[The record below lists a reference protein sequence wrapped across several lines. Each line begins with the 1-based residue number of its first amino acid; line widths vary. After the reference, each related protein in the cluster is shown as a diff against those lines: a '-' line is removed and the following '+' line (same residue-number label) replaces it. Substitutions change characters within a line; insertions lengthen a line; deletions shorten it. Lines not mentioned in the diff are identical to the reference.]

1 MAASSSKDL
10 EGILHKLSQTLSS
23 HDYKQ
28 CPALLSR
35 AKISLLSLNALTP
48 LPNTP
53 SSHLILA
60 RQTLELGALISI
72 RLQDPDAFTRYYT
85 QLTPFYSLP
94 SSTLSPSHSQQ
105 SKITGLYLLLLL
117 TKGDYAG
124 FHTCLESL
132 MIEDAAKVEGDVYVS
147 YPVKLEQWLME
158 GAYDRVWEAT
168 TKKGGEPSEEFGVFS
183 GVSRVL
189 KFGFLRMVFS
199 RTDGHGEIGSDSHDP
214 LGNCFVQR
222 KGISFVADI
231 KCQKPP
237 LPR

>member
-1 MAASSSKDL
+1 MAVNASKDL
-10 EGILHKLSQTLSS
+10 EATLHKLSQTLSS

-28 CPALLSR
+28 CPMLLSR

-48 LPNTP
+48 LPSTP

-60 RQTLELGALISI
+60 RQTLEFGALISI

-94 SSTLSPSHSQQ
+94 SSTLSSSNSQQ

-132 MIEDAAKVEGDVYVS
+132 MIEDATKAEGDVYIS

-183 GVSRVL
+183 GVGLVPQLGSL
-189 KFGFLRMVFS
+189 K
-199 RTDGHGEIGSDSHDP
+199 TDNYG
-214 LGNCFVQR
+214 
-222 KGISFVADI
+222 K
-231 KCQKPP
+231 
-237 LPR
+237 